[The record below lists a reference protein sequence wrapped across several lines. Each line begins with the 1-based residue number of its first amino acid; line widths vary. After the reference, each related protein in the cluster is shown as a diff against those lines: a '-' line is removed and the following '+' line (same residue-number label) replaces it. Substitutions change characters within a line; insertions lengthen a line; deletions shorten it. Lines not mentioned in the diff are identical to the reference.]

1 MQSEEE
7 EINYDPKKGKFID
20 GGKLPPKTQK
30 EIQQIIDQRF
40 IFPNF
45 NILLY
50 ASGQIFK
57 FASSPNIREENRE
70 ILYKLYDKALKLE
83 PEPEEKELT
92 YSQRMLIN
100 RARAFITK
108 KMERRMR
115 VHQQK
120 RNKKMLF
127 KLGNMIS
134 T

>member
-1 MQSEEE
+1 M
-7 EINYDPKKGKFID
+7 
-20 GGKLPPKTQK
+20 L
-30 EIQQIIDQRF
+30 DQRF
-40 IFPNF
+40 VFPNF

-115 VHQQK
+115 VHQ
-120 RNKKMLF
+120 
-127 KLGNMIS
+127 
-134 T
+134 